1 MCIEWCPCGRR
12 TRSEAPSQRGV
23 AQISGATKELFRA
36 VMEED
41 TDRLAEL
48 LRLSEAGEAASLQA
62 TNAAGRTLLEV
73 ARERDKDVSVSY
85 LEQRLLVW
93 RTIAPWA
100 MSDGWSTALQLSR
113 SGSPLPARPQSG
125 AAGSSSRAAAGSGGR
140 EHQPEQSPQQQ
151 ELSRLT
157 KRQLRQRAQQAGAD
171 PARIER
177 AIASSTP
184 KADLISLVMSVQA
197 TTWAEFKTGSP
208 SWAQYKQQEEQEQE
222 QEGQEGQE
230 EAAETTEN
238 PIAGAG

>member
-12 TRSEAPSQRGV
+12 TRAEAPSQRGV

-41 TDRLAEL
+41 THRLAEL

-113 SGSPLPARPQSG
+113 SGSPLPARPP
-125 AAGSSSRAAAGSGGR
+125 
-140 EHQPEQSPQQQ
+140 QPEPEPQSAQQE

>member
-12 TRSEAPSQRGV
+12 TRAEAPSQRGV
-23 AQISGATKELFRA
+23 AQISGAAKELFRA

-41 TDRLAEL
+41 TGRLAEL
-48 LRLSEAGEAASLQA
+48 LRLSEAGEAAALKA

-73 ARERDKDVSVSY
+73 ARERDKAASVAY

-93 RTIAPWA
+93 RTIAPWT

-113 SGSPLPARPQSG
+113 SGSPLPARPP
-125 AAGSSSRAAAGSGGR
+125 
-140 EHQPEQSPQQQ
+140 QPEPEPQSAQQE

-184 KADLISLVMSVQA
+184 KADLIALVMSVQA

-208 SWAQYKQQEEQEQE
+208 SWAEYREQEEQEQE
-222 QEGQEGQE
+222 QEVQEGQE